1 MEHEPIGLYLHIPFC
16 ESKCPYC
23 DFFSMRANEETL
35 DAYTDALCEKLRL
48 LQETAPD
55 LSADTLYF
63 GGGTPA
69 LLGAKRLC
77 RLLDSAAPYLT
88 KNAEITLEAN
98 PGKPLFELFKAV
110 AEKGVNRVSLGLQSA
125 SENELRFLGR
135 THSAADAARAVSDA
149 HKAGISNVS
158 LDLMLALPGQTEASL
173 KTSVSFCREAGAS
186 HVSAYLLQIEPHT
199 RFWQMRG
206 TLSLP
211 DADEAADLYLFTCEA
226 LEESGFL
233 QYEISNFA
241 QENRQSRHN
250 LKYWDLRPYLGLGPS
265 AHSFFGGKRF
275 FYPRSLRQ
283 FLSGAAPCPEED
295 PQCPAGSF
303 FEYAMLRLRL
313 CEGLTEAGCNARFGH
328 GIPELLRRRAARY
341 VPAGLLNLDETRLS
355 LTRLGFLVS
364 NTLLEELLEPFFS

>member
-48 LQETAPD
+48 LQETAPN

-88 KNAEITLEAN
+88 ENAEITLEAN

-158 LDLMLALPGQTEASL
+158 LDLDR
-173 KTSVSFCREAGAS
+173 KSV
-186 HVSAYLLQIEPHT
+186 V
-199 RFWQMRG
+199 
-206 TLSLP
+206 
-211 DADEAADLYLFTCEA
+211 
-226 LEESGFL
+226 
-233 QYEISNFA
+233 
-241 QENRQSRHN
+241 
-250 LKYWDLRPYLGLGPS
+250 
-265 AHSFFGGKRF
+265 
-275 FYPRSLRQ
+275 
-283 FLSGAAPCPEED
+283 
-295 PQCPAGSF
+295 
-303 FEYAMLRLRL
+303 
-313 CEGLTEAGCNARFGH
+313 
-328 GIPELLRRRAARY
+328 
-341 VPAGLLNLDETRLS
+341 
-355 LTRLGFLVS
+355 
-364 NTLLEELLEPFFS
+364 